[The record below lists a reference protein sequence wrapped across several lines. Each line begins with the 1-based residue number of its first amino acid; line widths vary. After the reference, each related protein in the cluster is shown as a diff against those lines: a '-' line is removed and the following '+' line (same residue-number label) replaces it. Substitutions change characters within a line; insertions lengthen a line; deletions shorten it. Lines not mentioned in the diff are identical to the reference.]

1 MTETSARVIAHS
13 AHPYGGSDL
22 ITVEVTLHRFVL
34 AELNTHRVFSRNS
47 ASSRAIPVE
56 KMRER
61 YGNDYAWPI
70 SWPAEQAGMQGGAEL
85 TGEDLH
91 DAKDLFDEVQ
101 AFTYDRIGEYLR
113 KHPEK
118 ERRLHKSVLNRLMEP
133 MQWHT
138 VIITSTEWE
147 NFFGLRCH
155 PLAQPEIR
163 LAAEKIRSAIE
174 ASTPRVLTDGEWHTP
189 YAKVD
194 FVAGTGPGNVRLLVE
209 SAARC
214 AWVSTT
220 SHDGDHSY
228 EACVRMVQR
237 LATARPMHASPFEHQ
252 AIPVLGS
259 SSREWGKLRGNLH
272 GWRQLRH
279 KLEDYGLDYL
289 GLSEP

>member
-1 MTETSARVIAHS
+1 MTETSARVIANS
-13 AHPYGGSDL
+13 AHPYGGPDL

-56 KMRER
+56 KMIARAM
-61 YGNDYAWPI
+61 NDPAYPI

-85 TGEDLH
+85 ELGDL
-91 DAKDLFDEVQ
+91 AEAQALFDHV
-101 AFTYDRIGEYLR
+101 REYTTR
-113 KHPEK
+113 HVAAYVDSHPK
-118 ERRLHKSVLNRLMEP
+118 TARLHKSVLNRLLEP
-133 MQWHT
+133 FLWHT
-138 VIITSTEWE
+138 VIITATEWD

-163 LAAEKIRSAIE
+163 LAAEKIREAIE
-174 ASTPRVLTDGEWHTP
+174 TSKPAELPYEPGTDVWHAPYGDDGLTWNE
-189 YAKVD
+189 A
-194 FVAGTGPGNVRLLVE
+194 LIQ

-214 AWVSTT
+214 AWVSTV

-237 LATARPMHASPFEHQ
+237 LATAEPMHASPFEHQ
-252 AIPVLGS
+252 ARPEPLYANGPLD
-259 SSREWGKLRGNLH
+259 GPGNFV

-279 KLEDYGLDYL
+279 DLEHHGLGYL
-289 GLSEP
+289 GLEAS